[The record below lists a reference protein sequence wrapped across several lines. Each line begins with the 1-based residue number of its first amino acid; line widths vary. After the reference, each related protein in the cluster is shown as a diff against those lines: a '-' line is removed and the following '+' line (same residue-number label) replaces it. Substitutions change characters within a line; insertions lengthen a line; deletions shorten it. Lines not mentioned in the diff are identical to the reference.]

1 MKPSSRNTA
10 LVVVLL
16 VVLAVGAAVWMSQRD
31 LRATDDAFVDADIVT
46 VTAEASGLVQAVHVA
61 DNAQVTRGAAL
72 VDLDSEDLKLQLASA
87 VASQDAANAQ
97 QDEVKEAGGARL
109 RAAQAQVRLAQAK
122 TAEAQLALSKAHVT
136 APTSGYIARRTVSQG
151 DFVRAGQ
158 PLLAIVSQTS
168 WVTANLKETQL
179 QGVKP
184 GDEADVTIDAY
195 PDLTL
200 KAHVDSIQPG
210 AGQAFSL
217 LPPENAS
224 GNFVKLVQRVPV
236 KLVFDTPPG
245 RPLAPGLSARLTI
258 HVR

>member
-72 VDLDSEDLKLQLASA
+72 VDLDSEDLKLRLFQIGG
-87 VASQDAANAQ
+87 DP
-97 QDEVKEAGGARL
+97 AGLGDDG
-109 RAAQAQVRLAQAK
+109 QERLA
-122 TAEAQLALSKAHVT
+122 
-136 APTSGYIARRTVSQG
+136 
-151 DFVRAGQ
+151 
-158 PLLAIVSQTS
+158 
-168 WVTANLKETQL
+168 
-179 QGVKP
+179 
-184 GDEADVTIDAY
+184 
-195 PDLTL
+195 
-200 KAHVDSIQPG
+200 G